1 MQYIQKKDLYFKDF
15 LLPKGEY
22 LNPITDIYGDYEFL
36 LLVIVIF
43 KLLKLS
49 FYLFLNTIYIYSK

>member
-15 LLPKGEY
+15 LLTKGEY
-22 LNPITDIYGDYEFL
+22 LNPITDIYRDYEFL

-43 KLLKLS
+43 KLLKLR